1 MRPIIGEALIEA
13 YLLFIKVAG
22 CVIILPLGKYVEEKS
37 ENNTAFGQ
45 LVLMSRYRPYS
56 RRIARK

>member
-13 YLLFIKVAG
+13 YFLLIIMAG
-22 CVIILPLGKYVEEKS
+22 CVIILTLGKYIEEKS
-37 ENNTAFGQ
+37 KNNTAFGQ
-45 LVLMSRYRPYS
+45 LVLMSRYRPCS